1 MNDDG
6 LFTIG
11 QLARRTGL
19 STKTIRF
26 YSDTGLVPETSR
38 SYGGYRMYDVAA
50 LARLELI
57 RTLRD
62 LGLGLAAIREVL
74 AGARTPVDV
83 VRRHVATLD
92 DQIAL
97 LVRRRAVLRAVV
109 QRESTTEELI
119 LMNKLATMSDE
130 ERDRLIAEYWD
141 ETFGGLDINP
151 EFESQVRTLSP
162 RLGDD
167 PTPEQVEAWT
177 ELGELVQDPDFR
189 ARTRQLARWHAER
202 RGAGETLDPDPE
214 ATRRAQQAVAIAGNA
229 VQNGVDPAS
238 AEAGPPADEIAAL
251 LVTDGDPADPVARR
265 KVADDWEQFGDRR
278 FERFWELL
286 GIINGFPAPNTTGST
301 EWVIAALRG

>member
-38 SYGGYRMYDVAA
+38 SYGGYRLYDVAA

-119 LMNKLATMSDE
+119 LMNRLATMSDE
-130 ERDRLIAEYWD
+130 
-141 ETFGGLDINP
+141 
-151 EFESQVRTLSP
+151 
-162 RLGDD
+162 
-167 PTPEQVEAWT
+167 
-177 ELGELVQDPDFR
+177 
-189 ARTRQLARWHAER
+189 
-202 RGAGETLDPDPE
+202 
-214 ATRRAQQAVAIAGNA
+214 
-229 VQNGVDPAS
+229 
-238 AEAGPPADEIAAL
+238 
-251 LVTDGDPADPVARR
+251 
-265 KVADDWEQFGDRR
+265 
-278 FERFWELL
+278 
-286 GIINGFPAPNTTGST
+286 
-301 EWVIAALRG
+301 